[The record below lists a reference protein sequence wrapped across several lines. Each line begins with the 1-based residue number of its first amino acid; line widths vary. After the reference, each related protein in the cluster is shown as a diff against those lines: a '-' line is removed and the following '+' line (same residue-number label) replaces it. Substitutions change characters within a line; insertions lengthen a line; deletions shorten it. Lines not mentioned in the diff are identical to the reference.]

1 MAAKPA
7 AGDAAPLKPVAQN
20 QAELDLP
27 RDDSA
32 VTEPALAGTVTGA
45 AGTAPAASAD
55 AVAGAAA
62 ENEVAHEDG
71 AVEPAGTWAPLQ
83 IPRSRLKMID
93 FATHRE
99 LNPEDS
105 NVGFS
110 ARLFAQVSVPLRNPG
125 DIPYYERRNGDV
137 TTTMSPALITE
148 KDGSRVRK
156 YPYGIYPR
164 LALTYVATEA
174 FVTKSPIVDLG
185 RSMRSFLT
193 GLGVD
198 YSGRNAG
205 IVKGQLAALFGSQLS
220 VEGFAATED
229 GHGTV
234 SEYFQ
239 IAKSV
244 HLWWA
249 NRDET
254 SEQALW
260 ASEVR
265 LSQEFYKSIID
276 APVPVDLTA
285 LRALGGSSLR
295 YDVYLWSTH
304 RVFYLTKPTRIKWVD
319 LHNQF
324 GAQYNRIRAFRTA
337 FIKVLRE
344 VQIVYPALNAEPTE
358 DYLILR
364 PSLTHVTPN
373 KPFKQVGK
381 KTSPK
386 TAPPK

>member
-1 MAAKPA
+1 VPVVSDA
-7 AGDAAPLKPVAQN
+7 DAAAIAK
-20 QAELDLP
+20 
-27 RDDSA
+27 RDG
-32 VTEPALAGTVTGA
+32 EIEA
-45 AGTAPAASAD
+45 AGTWS
-55 AVAGAAA
+55 
-62 ENEVAHEDG
+62 
-71 AVEPAGTWAPLQ
+71 PLS
-83 IPRSRLKMID
+83 IPRSRLKMLN
-93 FATHRE
+93 FATYQE
-99 LNPEDS
+99 ANPEDS
-105 NVGFS
+105 NIGFS

-125 DIPYYERRNGDV
+125 AVEYYERRNGNV
-137 TTTMSPALITE
+137 VLTMSPALITE

-156 YPYGIYPR
+156 YPFGIYPR

-193 GLGVD
+193 NLGVD
-198 YSGRNAG
+198 YSGRNAN
-205 IVKGQLAALFGSQLS
+205 IVKGQLSALFGAQLT

-229 GHGTV
+229 GYGTV
-234 SEYFQ
+234 AEYFQ

-249 NRDET
+249 NREDPGD
-254 SEQALW
+254 QALW

-265 LSQEFYKSIID
+265 LSQEFYESIIN
-276 APVPVDLTA
+276 APVPIDLKA

-295 YDVYLWSTH
+295 YDVYLWATH

-324 GAQYNRIRAFRTA
+324 GAQYARIRAFRTA

-344 VQIVYPALNAEPTE
+344 VQIVYPTLNAEPTD

-373 KPFKQVGK
+373 KPFKQVGQK
-381 KTSPK
+381 P
-386 TAPPK
+386 TAK